1 MIVML
6 GEIFSNQ
13 NSRLITA
20 KYLLKYLQHNKKLH
34 SQLVQNSQQLNP
46 DILTRVTIIV
56 TGYLISSRSV
66 MRHSSLFTLVLA
78 VKNIISWNC

>member
-20 KYLLKYLQHNKKLH
+20 KYVLKYLQHNKIGVYIHKLCKYL
-34 SQLVQNSQQLNP
+34 SKS
-46 DILTRVTIIV
+46 ILI
-56 TGYLISSRSV
+56 
-66 MRHSSLFTLVLA
+66 FD
-78 VKNIISWNC
+78 KNNHHRD

>member
-20 KYLLKYLQHNKKLH
+20 KYVLKYLQHNKKLH

-46 DILTRVTIIV
+46 DT
-56 TGYLISSRSV
+56 
-66 MRHSSLFTLVLA
+66 
-78 VKNIISWNC
+78 